1 MSTFYGNFTDNSKPS
16 FQFDR
21 IYPNY
26 TIMKLLEKSDGI
38 FVGRQILIEYD
49 LNPIDF
55 FLKYASD
62 SNFND
67 FFISKNISFSENNT
81 IVEINGNTWTNN
93 KTKEECYNLN
103 ETIDATAIYDS
114 TVWEKI
120 YTTEDGQKY
129 IKIANL
135 NAVIPTLQ
143 INNINPT
150 TSMEITSTGVP
161 GSDYYKLDIPKN
173 WNFGVKEIDYYEAPL
188 NDSTITGTISD
199 DINYIKVEP
208 NEDADTQELSIHL
221 PAIGNAVAKMNK
233 VIAEMGT
240 SNDTSNSATNAT
252 WWAKFKYFD
261 EITQNRQFLTEAAA
275 DNKYL
280 TKADATGTTFTDL
293 YLTKADATSSF
304 ENYFTKA
311 EINNST
317 TGFVRRD
324 EINNLSSSIQQI
336 EEDTSTTNNYASDN
350 SWLDI
355 SRTNNDIS
363 ISHKKAN
370 VRYYDTT
377 NQEIKYFGGATGNRS
392 DYYDGVPF
400 FIPQFNI
407 DAAGHITNI
416 TNHSYLITGTNW
428 IENNQSYPDSST
440 TGHVLN
446 TISHK
451 IQPQLENKVSEIL
464 EGETQPSI
472 ITYGGKI
479 NNNDEKIYIPSFNL
493 DQAGHITDIN
503 NSSELMDMLFYK
515 EGDNFEHTII
525 NNNEITTTYQSFPA
539 FGYITNSLSRLYIF
553 VILNKTLLPGYTVQ
567 IQNRSDDDILGLQNL
582 RFLCNN
588 ARYAG
593 ADAGTAI
600 DRYISGCYLYTGG
613 LKRTIKE
620 ALHCEDYTIQSNDS
634 TTYGKLTLEGQGNNV
649 LKLIV
654 DIPTTATRFYPAG
667 NQAGAASED
676 YIWAK
681 QGWTKNGQTIDA
693 SYFGLINN
701 SNFFG
706 QIQIKGQVIKTL
718 DGNGISRYEAKSND
732 VF

>member
-26 TIMKLLEKSDGI
+26 TIMRLLEKSDGI
-38 FVGRQILIEYD
+38 FIGRQVLIEYD

-93 KTKEECYNLN
+93 KTKEECYSLN
-103 ETIDATAIYDS
+103 ETIDTTAIYDS

-120 YTTEDGQKY
+120 YTIEDGQKY

-150 TSMEITSTGVP
+150 TGMEIISTGVP

-188 NDSTITGTISD
+188 DDSTITATTSD
-199 DINYIKVEP
+199 NINYIKVEP
-208 NEDADTQELSIHL
+208 NGTIGQDANTQELSIHL

-240 SNDTSNSATNAT
+240 SNDPESNAIDAT
-252 WWAKFKYFD
+252 WWAKFKYFNK
-261 EITQNRQFLTEAAA
+261 ITQDNQFLTEAVA

-280 TKADATGTTFTDL
+280 SWADATGTAFTDL

-304 ENYFTKA
+304 ANYFTKD

-324 EINNLSSSIQQI
+324 EINSLSSSIQQI
-336 EEDTSTTNNYASDN
+336 EEDTSTTNNYASNN

-355 SRTNNDIS
+355 NRTNNNIS
-363 ISHKKAN
+363 IAHKKTQAN
-370 VRYYDTT
+370 YYDTN
-377 NQEIKYFGGATGNRS
+377 NQAIKYFGGATGNS
-392 DYYDGVPF
+392 SSYGGIPF
-400 FIPQFNI
+400 FTPQFNI
-407 DAAGHITNI
+407 DAAGHITSI
-416 TNHSYLITGTNW
+416 TNHSYSITGSNW
-428 IENNQSYPDSST
+428 IENNQSYTS

-451 IQPQLENKVSEIL
+451 TQPQLEDKISEIL
-464 EGETQPSI
+464 EGETQPNI

-479 NNNDEKIYIPSFNL
+479 NNDDDKIYIPSFNL

-503 NSSELMDMLFYK
+503 NNSSLMDMMFYR
-515 EGDNFEHTII
+515 DNEII
-525 NNNEITTTYQSFPA
+525 NTQLNTFGIITSDCGTIYLNCLLPK
-539 FGYITNSLSRLYIF
+539 F
-553 VILNKTLLPGYTVQ
+553 VLPGYCFTL
-567 IQNRSDDDILGLQNL
+567 DDVNEDIKTFIRILTTHNSEIYK
-582 RFLCNN
+582 C
-588 ARYAG
+588 
-593 ADAGTAI
+593 T
-600 DRYISGCYLYTGG
+600 YLYTGDNTDHTSIKALLNQSIYTYSG
-613 LKRTIKE
+613 SDEPQNGASRTPILKISTEGCNLELTLLCGYHKEFAPTDYDNTWSRQEWQGYNFFNNATVAGYLRLRGTIKKIGTSIIRYNK
-620 ALHCEDYTIQSNDS
+620 DGIVNDS
-634 TTYGKLTLEGQGNNV
+634 
-649 LKLIV
+649 
-654 DIPTTATRFYPAG
+654 
-667 NQAGAASED
+667 
-676 YIWAK
+676 
-681 QGWTKNGQTIDA
+681 
-693 SYFGLINN
+693 
-701 SNFFG
+701 
-706 QIQIKGQVIKTL
+706 
-718 DGNGISRYEAKSND
+718 
-732 VF
+732 